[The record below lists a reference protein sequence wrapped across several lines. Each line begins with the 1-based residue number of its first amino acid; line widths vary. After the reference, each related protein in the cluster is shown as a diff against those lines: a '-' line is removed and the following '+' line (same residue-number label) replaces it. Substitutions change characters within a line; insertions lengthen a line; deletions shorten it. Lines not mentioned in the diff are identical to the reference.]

1 MKLSRILA
9 ALSLSV
15 VFLATASISPA
26 SAMQIFIKPPPG
38 SWCAPS
44 RGDTWVLDAE
54 PSDSIEMVKQKVQ
67 DRCGKPIDQQ
77 RLIFAGKD
85 LEDGRTLSDYNIQ
98 KESTLHLVLRLHLV
112 TFSMLGGSWTDPDN
126 TGKGPIVS
134 FSVGDPVAGTGSH
147 APVRAGYTFTGWSA
161 INGGAVVSF
170 PYDPGVT
177 SPITLYANWVPM
189 VVKAKATAKP
199 SISGV
204 SKVKSKLTA
213 KSGTWTGVPTPII
226 GYQWYSCSKA
236 LNTTSS
242 KVPNTCRAISGG
254 KSKTLTLSNSH
265 KGRYIAVKVIGTSA
279 GTSSTFW
286 LSKSTSTV
294 K

>member
-1 MKLSRILA
+1 MKIYRFMA
-9 ALSLSV
+9 ALSLSA

-26 SAMQIFIKPPPG
+26 SAMQLFIKPPAG

-44 RGDTWVLDAE
+44 RGDTWVLDVE
-54 PSDSIEMVKQKVQ
+54 PSDSIENVKQKVQ

-77 RLIFAGKD
+77 RLIFAGKE

-98 KESTLHLVLRLHLV
+98 KEATIHLVLRLHLV

-126 TGKGPIVS
+126 TGQGPIVS
-134 FSVGDPVAGTGSH
+134 FSVGETISGTGAH
-147 APVRAGYTFTGWSA
+147 LPVSAGYTFTGWSA
-161 INGGAVVSF
+161 TEGGTVISF

-189 VVKAKATAKP
+189 VVKAKATVKP
-199 SISGV
+199 SLSGV

-213 KSGTWTGVPTPII
+213 KPGSWTGNPTPKIE
-226 GYQWYSCSKA
+226 YRWYSCSRA
-236 LNTTSS
+236 VPAASS
-242 KVPNTCRAISGG
+242 KIPKTCKLVSGQ
-254 KSKTLTLSNSH
+254 KASTLSLTTTYRG
-265 KGRYIAVKVIGTSA
+265 KFVAVKVTGISTGTSA
-279 GTSSTFW
+279 TSW
-286 LSKSTSTV
+286 LSKSSTAV